1 MQTLLQSLREYK
13 SPAFCC
19 IADYDRYAL
28 LKDGCLHV
36 NGCFVGLFAW
46 VSDDGRMVTG
56 PIRSHIRTKLRFIF
70 PNTPGVPGPFRDM
83 FPACLA
89 DEIFLP
95 TLDPAL
101 YVQCVFPS
109 HQWGKWMLSS
119 DHEASFSVERP

>member
-1 MQTLLQSLREYK
+1 MMVAWSLAQSARTLGQS
-13 SPAFCC
+13 
-19 IADYDRYAL
+19 
-28 LKDGCLHV
+28 
-36 NGCFVGLFAW
+36 FVHL
-46 VSDDGRMVTG
+46 
-56 PIRSHIRTKLRFIF
+56 